1 MLLPDLIFD
10 ASSDT
15 PGAQMTPLLP
25 FLRASLAAILWLTA
39 AGNGCLGAAVAASS
53 TSPLEQAEARLKRI
67 EEALG
72 DQATRLLSEAQLKAY
87 LAQLNEI
94 RAQGAACE
102 GEATPL
108 LERLQGE
115 LVILSPEKPADKGTE
130 KGDVAAEQPK
140 PAAAPGA
147 GKEIEQRRRE
157 LEQERERLNARL
169 AACRLLVFKSQD
181 LTNRVTAL
189 QQGLLADRLK
199 TLGPNLLEVLGTSL
213 SEAGRWWAATRE
225 LIWVDSGVGRLGW
238 QHAAG
243 IGAVALVGVG
253 LGTLAR
259 RGLRRRAAARP
270 PVRDMGGAALL
281 AALAC
286 GARFAP
292 LLGGMLGAALYLT
305 GLQRLAFEV
314 PFLTGLAYGLLTFF
328 AVMAVMRM
336 VLHPCPP
343 ARHYLELPADVST
356 ALAQRLWALGAL
368 TLTGL
373 LLFQTPLQEHLP
385 EWLELLAQDVF
396 VAIYV
401 LNLIWILWLVGRFE
415 RWRRDWKLRVL
426 ITLAAAGALGAEWA
440 GYRVFSQ
447 FLIIGVTLTL
457 LLTGLG
463 LALTRLL
470 GDLFDG
476 LDEGRHGWQRRA
488 RGWVGVLPGE
498 HVPGAGWLHML
509 TVLLLWLGVGA
520 ALLRIWGVS
529 AQGFALIG
537 LHFTEGFPI
546 GGIKVVPAKI
556 LLAIL
561 LLALLL
567 TLTRWIKGQLNRRWL
582 NKFRLDRGVRD
593 ALVTTSGYLGATA
606 AVLLALSVAGIELTN
621 LAIVAGALSVGI
633 GFGLQNIVNNF
644 VSGLILLFERPVKT
658 GDYIVVGGTQ
668 GYVKRISI
676 RSTQIETPD
685 RADVILPNSALISGQ
700 VTNWMLH
707 DPMGRIT
714 VPVGVAQGSDPQ
726 RVREILLGVAAE
738 HPEVIKGRPGVS
750 DPKVLFRAFGENAYL
765 FELRAVVRQID
776 RQGDVISDINFA
788 VEAAFRAQGIEF
800 PCPPSE
806 RASRPAPARTIP
818 G

>member
-1 MLLPDLIFD
+1 MTSLLP
-10 ASSDT
+10 
-15 PGAQMTPLLP
+15 LLRT
-25 FLRASLAAILWLTA
+25 LLVASLWL
-39 AGNGCLGAAVAASS
+39 AVAPRAGLAAAESAPS
-53 TSPLEQAEARLKRI
+53 AGPLDQAETRLKAI
-67 EEALG
+67 ETALG
-72 DQATRLLSEAQLKAY
+72 DEARRLLSEAQLRIY

-94 RAQGAACE
+94 RAQGSACE
-102 GEATPL
+102 QETTPL
-108 LERLQGE
+108 LERVQGE
-115 LVILSPEKPADKGTE
+115 LGILSPEKTPE
-130 KGDVAAEQPK
+130 KPPEKTDATAEAPK
-140 PAAAPGA
+140 PAPVPAE
-147 GKEIEQRRRE
+147 GKEIEQRRRQM
-157 LEQERERLNARL
+157 EQERERLNARL

-181 LTNRVTAL
+181 LTNRATSL

-199 TLGPNLLEVLGTSL
+199 TLGPNLLEVLGTGL
-213 SEAGRWWAATRE
+213 SEAGRWWAVTRE
-225 LIWVDSGVGRLGW
+225 LIWLDSGVGRLGW
-238 QHAAG
+238 QHGAG
-243 IGAVALVGVG
+243 MVLVTLVGAGLGALV
-253 LGTLAR
+253 R
-259 RGLRRRAAARP
+259 RGLRRRVEGRP
-270 PVRDMGGAALL
+270 AVRDVAGAALL

-286 GARFAP
+286 GARYAP
-292 LLGGMLGAALYLT
+292 LLGGLLGTVIYLA
-305 GLQRLAFEV
+305 GLQRLAV
-314 PFLTGLAYGLLTFF
+314 DLPFLNALAYGLLAFF
-328 AVMAVMRM
+328 VVGALMRM
-336 VLHPCPP
+336 ALHPCAP
-343 ARHYLELPADVST
+343 ARHYLELPADVAT
-356 ALAQRLWALGAL
+356 ALSHRLWVLAAL
-368 TLTGL
+368 TLAGL

-426 ITLAAAGALGAEWA
+426 ITLAAAGALGAEWV

-447 FLIIGVTLTL
+447 FVIIGVTLTL

-463 LALTRLL
+463 LALTRLF

-476 LDEGRHGWQRRA
+476 LDEGRHGWQRRV

-498 HVPGAGWLHML
+498 PVPGAGWIHML
-509 TVLLLWLGVGA
+509 VALMLWSGIAA
-520 ALLRIWGVS
+520 ALLRTWGVS
-529 AQGFALIG
+529 AQGFSLIG
-537 LHFTEGFPI
+537 LYLTDGFQI
-546 GGIKVVPAKI
+546 GGLKLVPTKI

-593 ALVTTSGYLGATA
+593 ALATTSGYLGATV
-606 AVLLALSVAGIELTN
+606 AVLLALSVAGIEFTN

-633 GFGLQNIVNNF
+633 GFGLRDIVNNF

-658 GDYIVVGGTQ
+658 GDFIVVGGTQ

-685 RADVILPNSALISGQ
+685 RADVILPNAALISGQ

-707 DPMGRIT
+707 DPMGRIA
-714 VPVGVAQGSDPQ
+714 VPIGVAQGSDTQ
-726 RVREILLGVAAE
+726 RVREILLSVAAQ
-738 HPEVIKGRPGVS
+738 HPDVIKGRPGVS
-750 DPKVLFRAFGENAYL
+750 DPKVLFRAFTETAYL

-788 VEAAFRAQGIEF
+788 VEAAFRAQGIEW
-800 PCPPSE
+800 PCPVSDRPPRSTPTPSQ
-806 RASRPAPARTIP
+806 PA